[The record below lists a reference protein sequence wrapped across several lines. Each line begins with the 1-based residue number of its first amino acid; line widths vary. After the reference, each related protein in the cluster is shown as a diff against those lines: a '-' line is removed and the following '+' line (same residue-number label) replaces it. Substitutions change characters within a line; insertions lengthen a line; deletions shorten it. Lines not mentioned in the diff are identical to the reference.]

1 MLISNQKREEKR
13 REEKRRE
20 EKRREE
26 KRREEKRREEK
37 RREEKRR
44 EAMRCDAMRCD
55 EMLAWWNIVSDS
67 DMFYF
72 DPCDKRLLLFF
83 NRITATSA
91 GKGEKNNSHLK

>member
-1 MLISNQKREEKR
+1 
-13 REEKRRE
+13 
-20 EKRREE
+20 
-26 KRREEKRREEK
+26 
-37 RREEKRR
+37 
-44 EAMRCDAMRCD
+44 MRCD